1 MWREAALLMLL
12 SPAVAA
18 APVNKSSSA
27 PDPLGVYRKQPN
39 NLISMAAQHRTFE
52 WDRTVDAYYSSV
64 GLIINFSSKPIE
76 NVGEESEAEVYKNL
90 LLAPLVPRYAV
101 IEASVN
107 PMPVAGVLV
116 REYGNELYQRAQVGG
131 ESFNL
136 IRSATRGFQEPYAL
150 SVFLGRVVRYQ
161 PLARNAEEKEK
172 NKQSGYQSS
181 LGYTG
186 YLVSYGSHHIKDN
199 VLYDDHWAELEW
211 KIKGDQLFTLQK
223 MQWNYRIGV
232 KLHDNPYVS
241 DVAFLGVRRDRL
253 DYTADAWDFL
263 ANSGFEYRIDFKVGN
278 LKPVRQY
285 FEVNKKWP
293 VKTAFAF
300 SVALGFTWESD
311 SLYSGPLDSYPGG
324 ENFQVL
330 LRPNIQF

>member
-1 MWREAALLMLL
+1 MLKLAALLVCLA
-12 SPAVAA
+12 PAALVAA
-18 APVNKSSSA
+18 AEKNAA
-27 PDPLGVYRKQPN
+27 PDPIGVYRQVPD
-39 NLISMAAQHRTFE
+39 NLISLDQKHKLIE
-52 WDRTVDAYYSSV
+52 WDYGLDAYYSSV
-64 GLIINFSSKPIE
+64 GMIMNFTDKPIE
-76 NVGEESEAEVYKNL
+76 NVGEASEANVYKNL
-90 LLAPLVPRYAV
+90 LLAPLVPRYA
-101 IEASVN
+101 ILEASVN

-116 REYGNELYQRAQVGG
+116 REHAFDFYQRAQVGG

-136 IRSATRGFQEPYAL
+136 IRSATRGFQEPYAVSL
-150 SVFLGRVVRYQ
+150 FLGRVVRYQ
-161 PLARNAEEKEK
+161 PLTRTPEEKEN
-172 NKQSGYQSS
+172 NKKSGYQSS

-199 VLYDDHWAELEW
+199 ELYDDHWVELEW
-211 KIKGDQLFTLQK
+211 KVKGDQLFTLQK

-232 KLHDNPYVS
+232 KLHNNPYIS
-241 DVAFLGVRRDRL
+241 DVAFIGFKRNRL

-263 ANSGFEYRIDFKVGN
+263 ANSGFEYRIDFKIGN

-293 VKTAFAF
+293 VKRFAAFA
-300 SVALGFTWESD
+300 VALGFTWESD

-330 LRPNIQF
+330 LRPNVEF

>member
-1 MWREAALLMLL
+1 MRRLAALLVLL
-12 SPAVAA
+12 APAVAV
-18 APVNKSSSA
+18 APRKLNA
-27 PDPLGVYRKQPN
+27 GADPLGVYQQVPD
-39 NLISMAAQHRTFE
+39 NLIALDQKHRRIE
-52 WDRTVDAYYSSV
+52 WDFSLDAYYSSA
-64 GLIINFSSKPIE
+64 GMIINFTDKPIE
-76 NVGEESEAEVYKNL
+76 NVGEASEAKVYENL
-90 LLAPLVPRYAV
+90 LLSPLVPRYA
-101 IEASVN
+101 ILEASVN

-116 REYGNELYQRAQVGG
+116 REHANDVYQRAQVGG

-136 IRSATRGFQEPYAL
+136 IRSATRGFQEPYAV
-150 SVFLGRVVRYQ
+150 SFFLGRVVRYQ
-161 PLARNAEEKEK
+161 PLTRTAEEKEK
-172 NKQSGYQSS
+172 NRHSGYQSS

-199 VLYDDHWAELEW
+199 ELFNDHWVEIEW
-211 KIKGDQLFTLQK
+211 KVKGDQLFTLHK

-232 KLHDNPYVS
+232 KLHDNPYIS
-241 DVAFLGVRRDRL
+241 DIAFIGFRRNRL

-263 ANSGFEYRIDFKVGN
+263 ANSGFEYRIDFKIEN

-293 VKTAFAF
+293 IRQFAAF

-311 SLYSGPLDSYPGG
+311 SLYSGPLDNYPGG

-330 LRPNIQF
+330 LRPNVEF